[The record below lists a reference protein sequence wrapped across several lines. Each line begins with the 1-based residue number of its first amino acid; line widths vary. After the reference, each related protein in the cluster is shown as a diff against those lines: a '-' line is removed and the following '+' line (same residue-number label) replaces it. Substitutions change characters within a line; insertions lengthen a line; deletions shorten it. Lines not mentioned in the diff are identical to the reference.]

1 MVVWV
6 TMSASRSVLSLYT
19 LWLAVYAHLPFL
31 ALSSEFMVGRDN
43 FPMISKR
50 PTVFLPAIKSNSNNK
65 CLKLLKGAGLV
76 PLKA

>member
-1 MVVWV
+1 MLMVVWV

-43 FPMISKR
+43 FPMISKD
-50 PTVFLPAIKSNSNNK
+50 F
-65 CLKLLKGAGLV
+65 
-76 PLKA
+76 